1 MRFPDIITL
10 NQSKNTMDMDI
21 AAVKQKIKEASPKD
35 VPMWEKV
42 LATLESKMPAPT
54 TPTPVAPGEKPKRII
69 KPPTRTKT
77 ITPTDDGDTVPDADT
92 IFQAVGC
99 LVGDVIFK
107 AEKKSVIVV
116 DGKEY
121 PLLAPYEKEKKKAFY
136 ALKKEIER
144 TGKTTQKVIVY
155 PKVIHFPSKDDP
167 HIIAFQLIGFIGTNK
182 PQPSFDLK
190 DREFILKGLWQ
201 FIPVCKT
208 PVVTVFKNFTEERL
222 VTLKEMDLADKVK
235 FMKAI
240 HVPLL
245 WRNASIDAFRYNP
258 RTAKKKGDDNENEV
272 ERDPTFFVSVKA
284 RFLPNRDVFACTEE
298 LSKPIPKAPRAF
310 RASKQLKAEFVKQK
324 KRK

>member
-1 MRFPDIITL
+1 
-10 NQSKNTMDMDI
+10 MDV

-42 LATLESKMPAPT
+42 LATLESRMPAPT
-54 TPTPVAPGEKPKRII
+54 APTPVAPGEKPKRII

-144 TGKTTQKVIVY
+144 TGKTMQKVIVY

-182 PQPSFDLK
+182 PQPNFDLK

-201 FIPVCKT
+201 FVPVCKT

-235 FMKAI
+235 FMKAV

-245 WRNASIDAFRYNP
+245 WRDASVNAFRYNP
-258 RTAKKKGDDNENEV
+258 RTAAKKEGDNDENEV

-298 LSKPIPKAPRAF
+298 LSKPARNAPRAF
-310 RASKQLKAEFVKQK
+310 RASKKLKAEFVKQK
-324 KRK
+324 RGK